1 MIAKNIFG
9 ILLCIHIL
17 GDFYFQTEQM
27 ARAKQTSLKALGTHI
42 VLYGFAGGL
51 LMKVLLPALPLIY
64 ILLFVSVHGV
74 IDGIKYIS
82 GKRAGCTVFV
92 VDQVLHLLAILG
104 ITCLAATK
112 VSELEFCPWM
122 IELAILFGADWTNCL
137 SWGAKILLLHKP
149 MNILIGQILQ
159 GYKPTNGTEQ
169 NTEAKKAGRYIG
181 TLERLIMVV
190 LISLNQYSAVGL
202 VLTAKSIARFDRIS
216 NDQEFAEYYLLGT
229 LLSTICAILI
239 AVLV

>member
-1 MIAKNIFG
+1 M
-9 ILLCIHIL
+9 
-17 GDFYFQTEQM
+17 
-27 ARAKQTSLKALGTHI
+27 
-42 VLYGFAGGL
+42 
-51 LMKVLLPALPLIY
+51 
-64 ILLFVSVHGV
+64 
-74 IDGIKYIS
+74 
-82 GKRAGCTVFV
+82 
-92 VDQVLHLLAILG
+92 
-104 ITCLAATK
+104 TK
-112 VSELEFCPWM
+112 VPELAFCPWL
-122 IELAILFGADWTNCL
+122 IDFAILFDADWTNWL

-159 GYKPTNGTEQ
+159 GYKPVGVSQKE
-169 NTEAKKAGRYIG
+169 EKKAGRYIG

-216 NDQEFAEYYLLGT
+216 KDQSFAEYYLLGT